1 MSTGSSLR
9 RMPSCGA
16 SLTVGRDAARSAASH
31 NEPVNTSEITDRW
44 KAGVAALRRV
54 ALPSPRLS
62 PWGWT
67 ADAVLALA
75 LIVGAMGG
83 ALSRDSST
91 ESGTPPTLP
100 ATPPGVPI
108 PPTPPAGVMTHHYGA
123 AHPWQ
128 LGLAVLA
135 TLPLVTRRRYP
146 LAAFWAVIGASEL
159 YHLSPGFDATFTFTA
174 CVIAAYSAAM
184 YSPYQ
189 VAAIVSALAGVALL
203 VATHKENVPS
213 IGAAPGT
220 FLFLILIPVALV
232 ANTIYTWKQRVRTV
246 ELEQEATT
254 RLAVDQERS
263 RIARELHDVVT
274 HNVSVMV
281 VQAGAARKVMRMAPE
296 KAHDALLAVEAGGRA
311 AMTELRHTMGLLTM
325 DSDDPDLSAEA
336 DLAPPPGLGQVAAL
350 VASVRSTG
358 VPVELTVT
366 GRPVPLSVGRDLAA
380 YRVVQEAL
388 TNTLKHAVGSRVSIA
403 IDYSPRT
410 LRVEVTDT
418 GGSPAPSART
428 GNGRGLMGLHER
440 IAVYGGTL
448 ETGKLPAGGYLVR
461 AVIPTEEP

>member
-1 MSTGSSLR
+1 M
-9 RMPSCGA
+9 
-16 SLTVGRDAARSAASH
+16 
-31 NEPVNTSEITDRW
+31 NTSEIMDRW
-44 KAGVAALRRV
+44 NAGVTALRRL
-54 ALPSPRLS
+54 ALPSPRPS
-62 PWGWT
+62 PWAWA

-75 LIVGAMGG
+75 LIIG
-83 ALSRDSST
+83 ALDGALGRDSST
-91 ESGTPPTLP
+91 ESWTPPTLP

-108 PPTPPAGVMTHHYGA
+108 PPAPPTGVMTHHYGA

-128 LGLAVLA
+128 LLFAILA
-135 TLPLVTRRRYP
+135 TMPLAARRRYP
-146 LAAFWAVIGASEL
+146 LAVFWAVIGASEL
-159 YHLSPGFDATFTFTA
+159 YHLSPGFDPTFTFAA

-189 VAAIVSALAGVALL
+189 VAAIASVFAGVALL

-213 IGAAPGT
+213 IGTAPGT

-232 ANTIYTWKQRVRTV
+232 TNTIYTWKQRVRTV

-254 RLAVDQERS
+254 RQAVDRERS

-296 KAHDALLAVEAGGRA
+296 KAHDALLAVESGGRA

-325 DSDDPDLSAEA
+325 NSDDPNLSAEA
-336 DLAPPPGLGQVAAL
+336 DLAPPPGLGQVAELA
-350 VASVRSTG
+350 ARIRDTG
-358 VPVELTVT
+358 VPVALTVT

-403 IDYSPRT
+403 IDHGPRGV
-410 LRVEVTDT
+410 LVEVTDT
-418 GGSPAPSART
+418 GGSPAPSARI
-428 GNGRGLMGLHER
+428 GNGRGLIGLHER
-440 IAVYGGTL
+440 IAIYGGTL
-448 ETGKLPAGGYLVR
+448 ETGKLPDGGYRVR
-461 AVIPTEEP
+461 AVIPAEES